1 MFWMY
6 SFKLRKVVRLSDPCH
21 FDHNLPFLCPEDF
34 ISALTSLPMTSARC
48 TSRMATSC
56 NACRSVRERAFA
68 LQLRGSQSLS
78 LLTADS
84 GENSGELDAGEP
96 DAAEQD
102 KESPCAAQHKVLLGP
117 KDFKR
122 LKHGKD
128 LPFDAEL
135 QYLKPQLLAQAL
147 SYIINS

>member
-1 MFWMY
+1 M
-6 SFKLRKVVRLSDPCH
+6 
-21 FDHNLPFLCPEDF
+21 
-34 ISALTSLPMTSARC
+34 
-48 TSRMATSC
+48 
-56 NACRSVRERAFA
+56 
-68 LQLRGSQSLS
+68 S
-78 LLTADS
+78 LLTLVRQMPIRGRDS
-84 GENSGELDAGEP
+84 RELDAGEP

-102 KESPCAAQHKVLLGP
+102 KESPSAAHHKVPLGP
-117 KDFKR
+117 KDYKR